1 MSMTRRH
8 FHRTALTAGAAAA
21 IGMFGRT
28 AAFGASASGYRAMV
42 GVFLFGG
49 NDGWNMVVPTDP
61 ATYGAYLASR
71 GTVALAP
78 GSLAPLAGSGYAL
91 HGAMAPLAS
100 KWDQNALSLV
110 LNTGTLAVPLDKTT
124 YAQRPDL
131 RPTNLMSHSDEQEH
145 WQGLRARSVSRDG
158 FMGRLTDRIAASGGV
173 PPLMSFAGNN
183 VALIGQR
190 AKSIVLPSTGSLT
203 RSATSTSAVD
213 QAFAAF
219 SSGAGLGTLTE
230 STAAT
235 YTDAYDMTRATATVL
250 GQSSSVDAYFVDP
263 DTGAALG
270 SDLANQLKRVA
281 RMIEAHGTFGHARQS
296 FFVSHGGYDTHDNQ
310 VTPGETGKGTHAAL
324 LRELAVCL
332 AAFHNAMLALGLGDN
347 VTAFTMSDFGRT
359 YKGNA
364 QYGCDHAWGSN
375 HLVLGGGVT
384 ARGVFGRYPDPT
396 LGGSDDISWEGRFL
410 PTTSQE
416 EYIGAIL
423 RWHGV
428 SDADMG
434 YVVPNWSTW
443 SSNGRAPL
451 ALFA

>member
-8 FHRTALTAGAAAA
+8 FHRTALTAGAVAAL
-21 IGMFGRT
+21 GMFGRT
-28 AAFGASASGYRAMV
+28 AAYGAPANGYRAMV

-78 GSLAPLAGSGYAL
+78 SALAPLAGSGYAL

-100 KWDQNALSLV
+100 KWDRGALSLV
-110 LNTGTLAVPLDKTT
+110 LNTGTLAAPLDKAS
-124 YAQRPDL
+124 YVQRPDL
-131 RPTNLMSHSDEQEH
+131 RPINLMSHADEQEH
-145 WQGLRARSVSRDG
+145 WQGLRARAVNRDG

-173 PPLMSFAGNN
+173 PPLMSFSGNN
-183 VALIGQR
+183 VALIGQSAR
-190 AKSIVLPSTGSLT
+190 PIVLPATGSLT
-203 RSATSTSAVD
+203 RYTASNSAVN
-213 QAFAAF
+213 QAVASF
-219 SSGAGLGTLTE
+219 SSGAGLGAITE
-230 STAAT
+230 STAAS
-235 YTDAYDMTRATATVL
+235 YAEAYDMTGATAAVL
-250 GQSSSVDAYFVDP
+250 GQSSAVDAYFVDP
-263 DTGAALG
+263 STGAALT
-270 SDLANQLKRVA
+270 SDVANQLKRVA
-281 RMIEAHGTFGHARQS
+281 RMIEAHATFGHARQS

-310 VTPGETGKGTHAAL
+310 VMAGDTGNGTHAAL
-324 LRELAVCL
+324 LRELAVAL
-332 AAFHNAMLALGLGDN
+332 AAFHDAMLALGLGDN

-375 HLVLGGGVT
+375 HLVLGGGVA

-396 LGGSDDISWEGRFL
+396 LGGNDDIGWEGRFV

-428 SDADMG
+428 SDGDIS

-443 SSNGRAPL
+443 STNGRAPL

>member
-1 MSMTRRH
+1 MSITRRH
-8 FHRTALTAGAAAA
+8 FHRAALTAGAAAA

-28 AAFGASASGYRAMV
+28 AAFGATSSGYRAMV

-61 ATYGAYLASR
+61 ALYGAYLASR

-78 GSLAPLAGSGYAL
+78 GALAPLAGSGYAL
-91 HGAMAPLAS
+91 HGAMAPLAA
-100 KWDQNALSLV
+100 KWNQGALSLV

-131 RPTNLMSHSDEQEH
+131 RPTNLMSHADEQEH
-145 WQGLRARSVSRDG
+145 WQGLRARAVSRDG
-158 FMGRLTDRIAASGGV
+158 FMGRLTDRLAASGSV

-183 VALIGQR
+183 IALIGQS
-190 AKSIVLPSTGSLT
+190 AKPIVLPATGALT
-203 RSATSTSAVD
+203 RSTSNNSAVD
-213 QAFAAF
+213 QAVAAF
-219 SSGAGLGTLTE
+219 ASGAGLGTMTE
-230 STAAT
+230 ATAAS
-235 YTDAYDMTRATATVL
+235 YTDAYTMTGATASVL
-250 GQSSSVDAYFVDP
+250 SQASTVDAYFVDP
-263 DTGAALG
+263 ATGAALTT
-270 SDLANQLKRVA
+270 DLANQLKRVA
-281 RMIEAHGTFGHARQS
+281 RMIEAHGTLGHARQS

-310 VTPGETGKGTHAAL
+310 VTAGDTGKGTHATL
-324 LRELAVCL
+324 LRDLAVAL
-332 AAFHNAMLALGLGDN
+332 AAFHDAMLALGLGDN

-396 LGGSDDISWEGRFL
+396 LGGNDDIAWDGRFL

-434 YVVPNWSTW
+434 YVVPNWTTW
-443 SSNGRAPL
+443 STGGRAPL
-451 ALFA
+451 GLFV